1 MFEELAKPLFKR
13 FGDPSEQCRELSVKV
28 ATHCLSTVLNLTP
41 HLAYFFPALLR
52 RMPQGH
58 MYDPEM
64 SIFIHDIDAHEAHK
78 RGRANVRQDK
88 AEFAP
93 GSSIHTVVEPS
104 EEMRLLVLKMLSA
117 TVTSILMR
125 GSSTLIHP

>member
-41 HLAYFFPALLR
+41 HLAYFFPALMR

-93 GSSIHTVVEPS
+93 GKNRCRNHADLCPLLNSSQLGSLRHGEVE
-104 EEMRLLVLKMLSA
+104 VA
-117 TVTSILMR
+117 R
-125 GSSTLIHP
+125 GDVKLTT